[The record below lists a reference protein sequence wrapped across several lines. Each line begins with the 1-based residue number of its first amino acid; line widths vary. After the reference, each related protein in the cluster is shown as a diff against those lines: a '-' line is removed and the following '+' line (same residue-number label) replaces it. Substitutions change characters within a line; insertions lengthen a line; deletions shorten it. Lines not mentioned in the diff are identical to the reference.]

1 MTAYE
6 LRISDWSSDVC
17 SSDLIDLNSP
27 HAAARW
33 RLLQTPATSA
43 PARTGA
49 FKPAPSR
56 PLAVPREN
64 PLARQAAVAVAHIEE
79 AGQAAHQARLEVVQ
93 CAVRLGDFP
102 QLFHYLDPLR
112 RSECVLHLSGEAEHF
127 DGLRPLLS

>member
-17 SSDLIDLNSP
+17 SSDVIDLNSP

-33 RLLQTPATSA
+33 RLLPTPATSA

-93 CAVRLGDFP
+93 CAVRIGDFP
-102 QLFHYLDPLR
+102 QH
-112 RSECVLHLSGEAEHF
+112 RSEEHTSE
-127 DGLRPLLS
+127 LQSLMPT